1 MSELGNTIVN
11 ASAAEKAIADLESIM
26 DQLEQALT
34 EETARVRA
42 GKLRDAGTLSE
53 AKIEF
58 ARLYAVESAR
68 IRAAKETIERWIP
81 DAFDRL
87 RKRHNTFQDL
97 LQTNLTVLATAHAVS
112 EGIIR
117 GVSGEL
123 ARKRK
128 RRQHTAPTAG
138 RRRQAQRRPSLSRSA
153 APFSQYWILHAAY
166 ATGAVIVAPRNGS
179 CAEPGPKASRIS
191 CSRRE

>member
-1 MSELGNTIVN
+1 MSELANPIVN

-53 AKIEF
+53 TKIEF
-58 ARLYAVESAR
+58 ARLYAVESTR
-68 IRAAKETIERWIP
+68 IRAAKETIERWVP
-81 DAFDRL
+81 GAFERL
-87 RKRHNTFQDL
+87 RKRHNTFQNL

-123 ARKRK
+123 ARK
-128 RRQHTAPTAG
+128 QAPSTYGANG
-138 RRRQAQRRPSLSRSA
+138 RAQAPSTKATQPLALSRS
-153 APFSQYWILHAAY
+153 L
-166 ATGAVIVAPRNGS
+166 
-179 CAEPGPKASRIS
+179 
-191 CSRRE
+191 

>member
-1 MSELGNTIVN
+1 MSELANPIVN

-53 AKIEF
+53 TKIEF
-58 ARLYAVESAR
+58 ARLYAVESTR
-68 IRAAKETIERWIP
+68 IRAAKETIERWVP
-81 DAFDRL
+81 GAFERL
-87 RKRHNTFQDL
+87 RTRHNTFQDL

-123 ARKRK
+123 ARK
-128 RRQHTAPTAG
+128 QAPSTYGANG
-138 RRRQAQRRPSLSRSA
+138 RAQAPSSKATQPLAFSRS
-153 APFSQYWILHAAY
+153 L
-166 ATGAVIVAPRNGS
+166 
-179 CAEPGPKASRIS
+179 
-191 CSRRE
+191 